1 MREKVERSERETE
14 IKKASAILSDLYV
27 MTRPRWCSGSR
38 SSSSSNKQR
47 TVWPKFEK
55 EDVDQLVF

>member
-38 SSSSSNKQR
+38 SSSSNKQR

-55 EDVDQLVF
+55 EDVDKLVF